1 MKTYRPNLDPR
12 VLPHNKAAGYGMP
25 FSQTSSISRPVQVPG
40 RINPKNL
47 LAVALVVLVTNI
59 FTHTL
64 FNPVISNVEF
74 ASADI
79 HSINAKNNVMSVAN
93 TAANSSPN
101 ASLFLLDKAS
111 EYVPNPMAFETKVR
125 EIGHKLGVPPEWLM
139 SVMYSESK
147 FDAAVKN
154 FKGSGATGLI
164 QFMPATAGEL
174 GISLSGLASMSH
186 VDQMDYVYKYL
197 NNVKRR
203 YGSFKS
209 LTDLYLGILY
219 PRAIGQDFCY
229 TLYAKPSKSYRQNSG
244 LDENKDGV
252 VSVSDIDKRMQ
263 RLFTEAYMVSL

>member
-1 MKTYRPNLDPR
+1 MKNYRPDLSPGMRSYNQ
-12 VLPHNKAAGYGMP
+12 HGGYTAP
-25 FSQTSSISRPVQVPG
+25 SSQATSLARPLQATG
-40 RINPKNL
+40 QINPKTL
-47 LAVALVVLVTNI
+47 LGVALVVLATNL
-59 FTHTL
+59 FTHSL
-64 FNPVISNVEF
+64 FNPALGSVELG
-74 ASADI
+74 AADI
-79 HSINAKNNVMSVAN
+79 HSFGPKKDVMAVA
-93 TAANSSPN
+93 SRS
-101 ASLFLLDKAS
+101 ASLFLMDKAS
-111 EYVPNPMAFETKVR
+111 QYVHDPVSFEFKVR
-125 EIGHKLGVPPEWLM
+125 EVGRKLGVPPEWLM

-174 GISLSGLASMSH
+174 GISLSALANMSH

-197 NNVKRR
+197 DNVRRR
-203 YGSFKS
+203 YGAFNS

-252 VSVSDIDKRMQ
+252 VSVSDIDKRML
-263 RLFTEAYMVSL
+263 RLFPEAYMKKL

>member
-1 MKTYRPNLDPR
+1 MKTYKPNLNPR
-12 VLPHNKAAGYGMP
+12 VQSYNQTAGYDVP
-25 FSQTSSISRPVQVPG
+25 FSQSTGLARPIQSAG
-40 RINPKNL
+40 RINPKTL
-47 LAVALVVLVTNI
+47 LAIALVVLVTNL
-59 FTHTL
+59 FTHSL
-64 FNPVISNVEF
+64 FNPVLGNVEF
-74 ASADI
+74 APSADI
-79 HSINAKNNVMSVAN
+79 HSFSAEVDVVKVAN
-93 TAANSSPN
+93 TN

-111 EYVPNPMAFETKVR
+111 DYVPNPAAFELKVR
-125 EIGHKLGVPPEWLM
+125 EVGKNLGVPPEWLM

-174 GISLSGLASMSH
+174 GISLSRLANMSH

-197 NNVKRR
+197 NNVKKR

-209 LTDLYLGILY
+209 LTDLYLAILY

-263 RLFTEAYMVSL
+263 RLFTEAYMTKL